1 MLAKS
6 GRLSVGALKMLSL
19 YLETVLM
26 NGAEKISKS
35 RKEKN
40 AGTR

>member
-1 MLAKS
+1 MLARS
-6 GRLSVGALKMLSL
+6 VRLEVGTLKMLSL